1 MKWKQLDEIQYLYSL
16 SFAMR
21 KVLQYCFILLLF
33 SCQREYSF
41 ENGQHAKGSLQSDLT
56 NNCLP
61 KTITGN
67 YIQDISLTDSNFIM
81 VTVNVKQAGLYNIST
96 DTVNGY
102 YFTASGSFAATGMVQ
117 VNLNGKGKPLA
128 IGTDNFKVSFD
139 TSTCSFQIST
149 IAQNPTAAYTL
160 HGSPNT
166 CMNFRMHG
174 VLAKNVPATDSNY
187 VAIELDVRSPGIYSL
202 KTNTVNGYYFSG
214 TGKLTS
220 TGIQSIN
227 LKAIGTPVQSG
238 YDIFT
243 VTATTTICNFTDTVL
258 TAVAVSNPD
267 HFPLTGN
274 SYWNYD
280 DLLNHG
286 DTLNRKIVDS
296 AILNGRFY
304 KTVNETPLNGS
315 VTQFS
320 YNKVDTNYYEYCSAD
335 EYTTSLK
342 FAPEI
347 KANILFLKEN
357 LSTDSSWVS
366 DEYIGPATINQ
377 QAVFLQYKFTC
388 KDANATVT
396 VNGKTFAHVYII
408 ELKPQV
414 RSAITYP
421 YAPTGEI
428 KITYYAKGVGIIYS
442 KTIVNSYLFQER
454 QIRNWQVN

>member
-1 MKWKQLDEIQYLYSL
+1 MKKI
-16 SFAMR
+16 F
-21 KVLQYCFILLLF
+21 QYCFILLLF

-41 ENGQHAKGSLQSDLT
+41 ENGQHAKGSLQSDTT

-61 KTITGN
+61 KTITGI
-67 YIQDISLTDSNFIM
+67 YTQGISLTDSNFI
-81 VTVNVKQAGLYNIST
+81 TVSINVKQAGLFSIST

-102 YFTASGSFAATGMVQ
+102 YFTASGSFAALGIIQVQ
-117 VNLNGKGKPLA
+117 LNGKGKPAA
-128 IGTDNFKVSFD
+128 IDTDNFKVSFD
-139 TSTCSFQIST
+139 SSACMFQIT
-149 IAQNPTAAYTL
+149 TMAQNPTAAYTL
-160 HGSPNT
+160 HGSPND
-166 CMNFRMHG
+166 CMNFTIHG
-174 VLAKNVPATDSNY
+174 VLAKNIPATDSNY
-187 VAIELDVRSPGIYSL
+187 VLIELNVTSQGIYSI
-202 KTNTVNGYYFSG
+202 KTNTVNGYYFTG
-214 TGKLTS
+214 TGKLNS
-220 TGIQSIN
+220 TGIQTVS
-227 LKAIGTPVQSG
+227 LKAIGSPIQSG
-238 YDIFT
+238 NDLFT
-243 VTATTTICNFTDTVL
+243 VNAITTNCSFTDTVL
-258 TAVAVSNPD
+258 TAISVTNPD
-267 HFPLTGN
+267 HFPLTAN
-274 SYWNYD
+274 SNWNYD
-280 DLLNHG
+280 DLLNTG

-296 AILNGRFY
+296 AIVNGRYY
-304 KTVNETPLNGS
+304 KRVNEKPINGS

-335 EYTTSLK
+335 QYTTSLK

-377 QAVFLQYKFTC
+377 QAIFLQYKFTC

-421 YAPTGEI
+421 YASTGEI
-428 KITYYAKGVGIIYS
+428 KTIYYAKGVGIIYS
-442 KTIVNSYLFQER
+442 KTIVNSYIFQER